1 MELTELALHWKAA
14 GVRRI
19 AIGIGNEIN
28 KGELVQIA
36 GNQQD
41 VIQVNSYG
49 DLIKKLEDIM
59 KLACEDQVL
68 GR

>member
-1 MELTELALHWKAA
+1 MELTEFTLHWKAA

-19 AIGIGNEIN
+19 AIGIGNEID

-41 VIQVNSYG
+41 VIQVNSVQR
-49 DLIKKLEDIM
+49 LNQKT
-59 KLACEDQVL
+59 
-68 GR
+68 GRYHETGM